1 MSESPL
7 WSNMKS
13 RKVSKLS
20 SGSISDATDEQMV
33 TPSSFNALKEI
44 ISSTHAPSTTSSEI
58 ETTKDLIKVKL
69 HLPNEAP
76 RKVQISADFNGWQA
90 VEMFC
95 DQQVWQ
101 VALPRT

>member
-1 MSESPL
+1 MT
-7 WSNMKS
+7 S

-20 SGSISDATDEQMV
+20 SGSISDATGEQMV
-33 TPSSFNALKEI
+33 YPSTFNVLKEI
-44 ISSTHAPSTTSSEI
+44 ISSSRVPSTTSSEI

-76 RKVQISADFNGWQA
+76 RNVQIYADFNGWQA

-95 DQQVWQ
+95 SQQVWQ

>member
-1 MSESPL
+1 
-7 WSNMKS
+7 MKS

-20 SGSISDATDEQMV
+20 SGSISDATGEQMV
-33 TPSSFNALKEI
+33 SPSTFNALKEI
-44 ISSTHAPSTTSSEI
+44 ISSSRVPSTTSSEI

-76 RKVQISADFNGWQA
+76 RNVQIYADFNGWQA

-95 DQQVWQ
+95 SQQVWQ

>member
-1 MSESPL
+1 
-7 WSNMKS
+7 MKS

-20 SGSISDATDEQMV
+20 SSSISDATDEQMV
-33 TPSSFNALKEI
+33 TPSTYNSLKEI
-44 ISSTHAPSTTSSEI
+44 ISSSRVPSTTSSEI

-76 RKVQISADFNGWQA
+76 RKVQIYADFNGWQA

-95 DQQVWQ
+95 SQQVWQ